1 LYTTSGWRNGDAV
14 REIYPIKPCNMLTVS
29 STLVQGGTDTSE
41 GRAALSAGIPM
52 ARFCQPEDIGNAAC
66 YLASDE
72 ARFLTG
78 VCLDVDGGRS
88 LN

>member
-1 LYTTSGWRNGDAV
+1 MCIHH
-14 REIYPIKPCNMLTVS
+14 EITADLS
-29 STLVQGGTDTSE
+29 STLVQGGTDTTE
-41 GRAALSAGIPM
+41 GRAALSAGIPL
-52 ARFCQPEDIGNAAC
+52 ARFAQPQDIANAAC

-72 ARFLTG
+72 ATFLTG

>member
-1 LYTTSGWRNGDAV
+1 LAAEFAPFGIRYNCIQPVVGETA
-14 REIYPIKPCNMLTVS
+14 ML
-29 STLVQGGTDTSE
+29 TLVQGGQDTSE

-72 ARFLTG
+72 AKFLTG